1 MSLFSLIPNINR
13 YFEIPISP
21 FILIP
26 YLLNL
31 TKISNPLVCF
41 DSPHR
46 LLGTLEYQDKKNTFS
61 QTPLEES
68 LPTMDSSSR
77 DLFTKYLEGQNW
89 MQIGYRIRLNSIRNY
104 FTWDCRFNNKFIYD
118 YINKKLLIE
127 KTIQEDSVQPP
138 GHLQSY
144 QGKII
149 NSESNNTKR
158 FRNVEQF
165 NRSVK
170 SVQSSIVDT
179 YENRNFNRR
188 NWSARN
194 RTAIDRTLEMNT
206 EIGYQKHYFDGLAR
220 FDCIHC
226 IMMCLEEFI

>member
-1 MSLFSLIPNINR
+1 
-13 YFEIPISP
+13 
-21 FILIP
+21 
-26 YLLNL
+26 
-31 TKISNPLVCF
+31 
-41 DSPHR
+41 
-46 LLGTLEYQDKKNTFS
+46 
-61 QTPLEES
+61 
-68 LPTMDSSSR
+68 
-77 DLFTKYLEGQNW
+77 

-127 KTIQEDSVQPP
+127 KTIQEDPVQPP
-138 GHLQSY
+138 VHLQSY

-170 SVQSSIVDT
+170 SIQSRIADT

-188 NWSARN
+188 N
-194 RTAIDRTLEMNT
+194 
-206 EIGYQKHYFDGLAR
+206 
-220 FDCIHC
+220 
-226 IMMCLEEFI
+226 